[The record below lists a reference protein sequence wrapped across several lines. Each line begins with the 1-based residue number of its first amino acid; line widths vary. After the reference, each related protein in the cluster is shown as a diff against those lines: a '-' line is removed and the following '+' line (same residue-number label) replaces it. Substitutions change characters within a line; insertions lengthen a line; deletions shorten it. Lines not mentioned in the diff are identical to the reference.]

1 MKAAPKRSTMG
12 ESTTASML
20 NNLFVEMGGV
30 HELMEIPYF
39 DQAVGDFN
47 VGDSKVGGHTLG
59 SSAKSAAAFYLLCHP
74 HSSSSELKSYEQE
87 FAQGVAEVGR
97 LYMKEVSNEP
107 TPPSIGG
114 RFHPTVRLSDSRRAI
129 RAVSSDSEPM
139 ARVEDLAKAQ
149 TAVYSLYES
158 ARKGHRWWGDKLGN
172 VMAKTIRQLI
182 PANDVFNFF
191 QSMAS
196 NQAGADRTPNG
207 YLSGYFAQKP
217 VRPYKHEKCG
227 VINRHEIRPWSVVPL
242 FTGEGKPYDLMTS
255 YFATDAVKEK
265 LSNEPYTPY
274 FTTIDYYVNDD
285 DNISLYHDCR
295 TVFGNADII
304 PLIVSQTMVLFIH
317 RKLGFFQ
324 MRSLNRIWKEA
335 DVEMPLGKGTHNF
348 KEMFRK
354 QLPFERIELIESPIE
369 QLPKTS
375 KVRAHY
381 GDREI
386 QSKIVKWQSTDVGSI
401 NTLQHEIK
409 NGRLPV
415 PISSKN
421 TQDFTLATRLKY
433 GICVGLVLEL
443 KESTGPTKITVA
455 DAVIPTRSID
465 RVENR
470 KYKTD
475 GLLALWDST
484 TNSLPSEVKYHA
496 PLRVLY
502 EAKTSA
508 PMWSEMAR
516 AGTEGSAVPR
526 PTHKSTFV
534 ASWKDARPPIT
545 VNLGGAPPLGFN
557 HRESRCA
564 TCNGRV
570 ILTMPRGWSQE
581 VCPCPHCS
589 EGEIQIKEVKS

>member
-12 ESTTASML
+12 ENTAASML
-20 NNLFVEMGGV
+20 NNLFVEMAEV
-30 HELMEIPYF
+30 HELMEMPYF
-39 DQAVGDFN
+39 DQILGDFKVGDF
-47 VGDSKVGGHTLG
+47 KPAHAFE
-59 SSAKSAAAFYLLCHP
+59 SSANAAAAFYQLCHP
-74 HSSSSELKSYEQE
+74 HSSSSELDPNEQK
-87 FAQGVAEVGR
+87 FAEGVAEIGR

-107 TPPSIGG
+107 IG
-114 RFHPTVRLSDSRRAI
+114 RYHPTGNLSDSRRAI
-129 RAVSSDSEPM
+129 RAVSSDEEPI

-149 TAVYSLYES
+149 TALYSLYES

-172 VMAKTIRQLI
+172 VMAKTMRQLV

-207 YLSGYFAQKP
+207 YLSGYFAQHP

-242 FTGEGKPYDLMTS
+242 VTGEGRPYDLMTT

-265 LSNEPYTPY
+265 LSNDLYTPY

-285 DNISLYHDCR
+285 DNIPLYHDCR

-304 PLIVSQTMVLFIH
+304 PLIVSREMVLFIH

-369 QLPKTS
+369 QLPKTI
-375 KVRAHY
+375 KRGPHY
-381 GDREI
+381 GERAV
-386 QSKIVKWQSTDVGSI
+386 QPKIVKWQSDDKGSM
-401 NTLQHEIK
+401 NTLEHEIRS
-409 NGRLPV
+409 GRLPV

-421 TQDFTLATRLKY
+421 AQDFTLATRLKY
-433 GICVGLVLEL
+433 GICVGLVVEL
-443 KESTGPTKITVA
+443 KQHTVLSKLTVA
-455 DAVIPTRSID
+455 DAVIPTRSMD
-465 RVENR
+465 RVGR

-502 EAKTSA
+502 QAKTSA

-516 AGTEGSAVPR
+516 AGTDGSAVPR

-557 HRESRCA
+557 HRESRCT

-581 VCPCPHCS
+581 VCPCPHCA

>member
-12 ESTTASML
+12 ETRAASML
-20 NNLFVEMGGV
+20 NNLFVEMAEV
-30 HELMEIPYF
+30 HELMEMPYF
-39 DQAVGDFN
+39 DKVLGDFT
-47 VGDSKVGGHTLG
+47 VDDADRPSSA
-59 SSAKSAAAFYLLCHP
+59 SSAKAAAAFYLLCHP
-74 HSSSSELKSYEQE
+74 HSSSSELKAYEQE
-87 FAQGVAEVGR
+87 FTQSVAEVGR
-97 LYMKEVSNEP
+97 LYMKEVSTEP
-107 TPPSIGG
+107 TPPVIGG
-114 RFHPTVRLSDSRRAI
+114 RYHPTVNVSDSRKAI
-129 RAVSSDSEPM
+129 RAISSDSEPL

-149 TAVYSLYES
+149 TALYSLYES
-158 ARKGHRWWGDKLGN
+158 ARKGHRWWGDRLGN
-172 VMAKTIRQLI
+172 VMAKTMRQLV
-182 PANDVFNFF
+182 PANDGFTFF

-207 YLSGYFAQKP
+207 YLSGYFAQNP

-242 FTGEGKPYDLMTS
+242 FTGEGKPYDLMTT

-285 DNISLYHDCR
+285 DNIPLYHDCR

-304 PLIVSQTMVLFIH
+304 PLIVSQSMVLFIH

-324 MRSLNRIWKEA
+324 MRSLTRIWKEA
-335 DVEMPLGKGTHNF
+335 DVDKPLGTGVHNF

-369 QLPKTS
+369 ELPKTV
-375 KVRAHY
+375 KIGPHY
-381 GDREI
+381 GERAV
-386 QSKIVKWQSTDVGSI
+386 QPKIVKWQSTEVGSI
-401 NTLQHEIK
+401 ETLQHELN

-421 TQDFTLATRLKY
+421 TQDFTHATRLKY

-443 KESTGPTKITVA
+443 KQSERLSKITVA
-455 DAVIPTRSID
+455 DAVIPTRSMD

-470 KYKTD
+470 KYKTE
-475 GLLALWDST
+475 GPYALWDST
-484 TNSLPSEVKYHA
+484 TTKLPSVVKYHA

-502 EAKTSA
+502 QATKVA
-508 PMWSEMAR
+508 PMWSDMAR
-516 AGTEGSAVPR
+516 IDGDEAAVPR

-557 HRESRCA
+557 HRESRCT

-589 EGEIQIKEVKS
+589 EGEIQIKAVKS